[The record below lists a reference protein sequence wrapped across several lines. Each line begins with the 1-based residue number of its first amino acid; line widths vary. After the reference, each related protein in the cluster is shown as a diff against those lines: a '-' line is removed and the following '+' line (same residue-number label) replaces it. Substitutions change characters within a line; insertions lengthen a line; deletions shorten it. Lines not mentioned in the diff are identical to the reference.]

1 MSTLASKEVY
11 LFLDKHV
18 KSEKKGMFFCIYIV
32 LVNGKLSKNATIDP
46 VFWGVLQPINHHI
59 YSCTAVDMSTSA
71 KKDFAGPGI

>member
-18 KSEKKGMFFCIYIV
+18 KSKIKGMCCCIYIV

-46 VFWGVLQPINHHI
+46 VF
-59 YSCTAVDMSTSA
+59 
-71 KKDFAGPGI
+71 FGITTNKSSHL